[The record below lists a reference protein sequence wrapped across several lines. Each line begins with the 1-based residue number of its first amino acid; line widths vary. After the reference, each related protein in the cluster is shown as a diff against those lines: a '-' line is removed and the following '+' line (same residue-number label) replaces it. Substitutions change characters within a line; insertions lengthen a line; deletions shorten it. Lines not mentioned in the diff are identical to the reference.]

1 MHDPML
7 MKPFEERHKHKS
19 CCCSSAT
26 ENLLPSPHYFFKLG
40 CNFSKQ
46 KKRQIIWK
54 TSGRGRCQTFPKNE
68 HVRKITFEPIDW
80 GNVIVDEEEEGDENH
95 DEDMTH
101 HCVDLSLL
109 CPPCLHSAFVPLT
122 PRRCRRS
129 VYSFKRTFAHSLR
142 HNCISAG
149 WVA

>member
-1 MHDPML
+1 MQFVQTEKDKPSGKHLEEEGVKLFPRMNML
-7 MKPFEERHKHKS
+7 
-19 CCCSSAT
+19 
-26 ENLLPSPHYFFKLG
+26 ENG
-40 CNFSKQ
+40 
-46 KKRQIIWK
+46 
-54 TSGRGRCQTFPKNE
+54 
-68 HVRKITFEPIDW
+68 KIAFQPIDW
-80 GNVIVDEEEEGDENH
+80 GNVIVDDDEEEDGNH